1 MPLDTLLHR
10 RAADLFADALDLA
23 APEREALLNDSGID
37 PEVVAEVRSLLAV
50 HDPSRRILSIDGD
63 LQPTEPAA
71 VSFLLVARSEL
82 DPFVEGHDQCV
93 WDHRRL
99 GLEIDAELLDL
110 GTDLLEFRCSV
121 LEDGSDHW

>member
-50 HDPSRRILSIDGD
+50 HDGAEAGVLAPLERPHLASPED
-63 LQPTEPAA
+63 LVGRTVGPCWSGPTASGRA
-71 VSFLLVARSEL
+71 
-82 DPFVEGHDQCV
+82 
-93 WDHRRL
+93 
-99 GLEIDAELLDL
+99 
-110 GTDLLEFRCSV
+110 
-121 LEDGSDHW
+121 

>member
-50 HDPSRRILSIDGD
+50 HDGAEAGRADLPSIGD
-63 LQPTEPAA
+63 PSFPGPG
-71 VSFLLVARSEL
+71 VSWGGFSPHPWLV
-82 DPFVEGHDQCV
+82 
-93 WDHRRL
+93 
-99 GLEIDAELLDL
+99 
-110 GTDLLEFRCSV
+110 
-121 LEDGSDHW
+121 